1 MNLFQRTKGRDRPEL
16 CRAARITA
24 RPDRLYNIRYSMTPR
39 GPRRDLVEV
48 HTRPLLASWSRNPVT
63 GALECRWR
71 ATSSHAA
78 LPEGLSQP
86 LRNIISMHRRGL
98 HADMRPPSR

>member
-1 MNLFQRTKGRDRPEL
+1 MNLFQRIKGRNRPEL
-16 CRAARITA
+16 CRASRMTA

-39 GPRRDLVEV
+39 GPRRELVDV
-48 HTRPLLASWSRNPVT
+48 RARPLVASWSRNPVT

-71 ATSSHAA
+71 AASPHIA
-78 LPEGLSQP
+78 LPKGPSQP
-86 LRNIISMHRRGL
+86 LRNIISMHRRGV